1 MRLGIRAK
9 LFLAS
14 LGLITISVL
23 AADAYLTT
31 AFDSDLVERVR
42 ADLYARLSL
51 VERDASAFTAAL
63 DDRARWDALAD
74 ELGRRADGRV
84 TVIRKDGTVLGD
96 SGVAVGDLAGV
107 ENHSER
113 PEVVEAL
120 SSGRGASVRWSST
133 VRQRLMY
140 IALPFRHGGELGGTV
155 RLARPLDDVD
165 AAIARGRR
173 MVWSASVIALLLASV
188 MSSLASYWMSKTV
201 RAVTAAAKRMAA
213 GDLKG
218 GVRASGQ
225 DEIAELARTLDQLAA
240 SLRSALG
247 SLQNERDLLDR
258 VLQGMRE
265 GILLVD
271 DDGRIAV
278 ANRALREMLLLGADV
293 VGKAPI
299 EVLRH
304 AELKRILDDA
314 ASAPADAP
322 LSGEIEIGDLKPRK
336 LFVHAAALPG
346 ESGGAL
352 AVFVD
357 VTDLRRLESMRRD
370 FVANVSHELRTPVT
384 AVRSAAETLRRAIE
398 TQPAAAPEF
407 IDIIERNA
415 ERLHRLVEDLL
426 DLSRIESRELQL
438 ALEPV
443 DLGAAIRHT
452 IALFGERTT
461 QKRQRVAVEVPDQL
475 RAARADRRAL
485 DQVLS
490 NLVDNA
496 VKYGDEG
503 GAIVVSATAEGAKL
517 RVSVQDSGP
526 GIESRHL
533 SRLFERFYR
542 VDAGRSREVGGTGLG
557 LSIVKHLVEAMG
569 GQVAVDSTP
578 GKGTC
583 FSFTVPTSAA
593 A

>member
-1 MRLGIRAK
+1 VKLGIRAK

-14 LGLITISVL
+14 LGVITVSVL
-23 AADAYLTT
+23 AADAYLTQ
-31 AFDSDLVERVR
+31 ALDADLVDRVR
-42 ADLYARLSL
+42 ADLFVRLAV
-51 VERDASAFTAAL
+51 VERDASALQAGL
-63 DDRARWDALAD
+63 DDRVRWDELAD
-74 ELGRRADGRV
+74 DLGRRSEGRV
-84 TVIRKDGTVLGD
+84 TLIRKDGVVLGD
-96 SGVAVGDLAGV
+96 SELDLAGIAAV
-107 ENHSER
+107 ENHADR
-113 PEVVEAL
+113 PEIVAAL
-120 SSGRGASVRWSST
+120 SSGRGASQRWSST
-133 VRQRLMY
+133 LRRRLMY
-140 IALPFRHGGELGGTV
+140 TAVPFRRGSEVAGTV
-155 RLARPLDDVD
+155 RLAKPLDDVD
-165 AAIARGRR
+165 AAIAGLRR
-173 MVWSASVIALLLASV
+173 VVWSASAVAILVAVV
-188 MSSLASYWMSKTV
+188 MSSLASYWMSKTL
-201 RAVTAAAKRMAA
+201 RSVTAAAKRMAA
-213 GDLKG
+213 GDLAG
-218 GVRASGQ
+218 GVRASGR

-247 SLQNERDLLDR
+247 SLQSERDLLDR

-304 AELKRILDDA
+304 AGLKRILDGA
-314 ASAPADAP
+314 ATAPADAP

-357 VTDLRRLESMRRD
+357 VTDLRRLESIRRD

-384 AVRSAAETLRRAIE
+384 AVRSAAETLRRAVE
-398 TQPAAAPEF
+398 TQPEQAPEF

-438 ALEPV
+438 AFEPV

-452 IALFGERTT
+452 VALFADRTT
-461 QKRQRVAVEVPDQL
+461 QRALRVAVEVPEDL
-475 RAARADRRAL
+475 RPARADRRAL

-496 VKYGDEG
+496 VKYGDG
-503 GAIVVSATAEGAKL
+503 GGEIVVRAGKEGAKL
-517 RVSVQDSGP
+517 RVSVEDRGP
-526 GIESRHL
+526 GIEARHL
-533 SRLFERFYR
+533 ARLFERFYR

-569 GQVAVDSTP
+569 GQVAVESSP
-578 GKGTC
+578 GKGAC
-583 FSFTVPTSAA
+583 FSFTLPCEGP
-593 A
+593 